1 MPKFLIHN
9 GTDTVVKLAVE
20 PWADVVILAPEA
32 RAEFEYDE
40 PAEVALSLLPES
52 EAAVSVM
59 SDRLK
64 YSASGRVE
72 EWKDTTGF
80 LTGHLKNKE

>member
-1 MPKFLIHN
+1 MPKFLVHN
-9 GTDTVVKLAVE
+9 GTDKVVKLAVE
-20 PWADVVILAPEA
+20 PWADVVMLAPEG

-40 PAEVALSLLPES
+40 PAEVELGLLPEG
-52 EAAVSVM
+52 EAVVSVM

-64 YSASGRVE
+64 YSANGREE

-80 LTGHLKNKE
+80 LTSHLQK